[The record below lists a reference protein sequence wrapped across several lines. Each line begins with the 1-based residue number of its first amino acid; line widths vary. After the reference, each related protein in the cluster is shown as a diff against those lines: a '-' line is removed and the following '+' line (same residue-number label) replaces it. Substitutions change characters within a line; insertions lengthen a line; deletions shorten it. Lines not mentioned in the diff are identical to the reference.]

1 MWGRGRTGDQSCQRE
16 PSGGAIRFGVWGVG
30 EEGKEEEKVE
40 SELQVVFGTQEVP
53 TMNPSF
59 VGPEKQ
65 KPSREGG

>member
-1 MWGRGRTGDQSCQRE
+1 M
-16 PSGGAIRFGVWGVG
+16 G
-30 EEGKEEEKVE
+30 EDGKEVEKVE